1 MTAYNR
7 LSTYFELLNWGKS
20 YLKASDIDE
29 DVARWLMQERFNL
42 SQTDLIIKRQD
53 VMPEEE
59 KNQYLQDLEKAKNHY
74 PPQYIVGREWFYNRS
89 FKVTE
94 TTLIPRPETEEWF
107 DRYIKDLPDKSLTV
121 VDVGTGSGVLGIS
134 HKLMRPQ
141 DSVILTDIS
150 PKALSVAKENA
161 KMLGADVTFLEGDTL
176 EPLIKKSISVDLLV
190 SNPPYIS
197 EDEWDEM
204 DQSVRTYEPKSALFA
219 QNNGLAIYER
229 LFNQSS
235 MILSRN
241 SALLLEIGYKQ
252 SNAVKKLVRQY
263 YPQAVVETW
272 TDVNGLDRVIKV
284 IV

>member
-20 YLKASDIDE
+20 YLKDSDIDK
-29 DVARWLMQERFNL
+29 DIARWLMQERFNL

-74 PPQYIVGREWFYNRS
+74 PPQYIVGREWFYNRV

-94 TTLIPRPETEEWF
+94 STLIPRPETEEWF

-141 DSVILTDIS
+141 DSVVLTDIS
-150 PKALSVAKENA
+150 PGALSVAKENA

-176 EPLIKKSISVDLLV
+176 EPLIEKNISVDLLV

-235 MILSRN
+235 MILSPN
-241 SALLLEIGYKQ
+241 STLLLEIGYKQ
-252 SNAVKKLVRQY
+252 SNAVKKIVRQY
-263 YPQAVVETW
+263 YPQAVVETL

>member
-29 DVARWLMQERFNL
+29 DIARWLMQERFNL

-59 KNQYLQDLEKAKNHY
+59 KKQYLQDLEKAKNHY
-74 PPQYIVGREWFYNRS
+74 PPQYIVGREWFYDRA

-94 TTLIPRPETEEWF
+94 STLIPRPETEEWF

-176 EPLIKKSISVDLLV
+176 EPLIEKNISVDLLV

-219 QNNGLAIYER
+219 QSNGLAIYER
-229 LFNQSS
+229 LFKQSS
-235 MILSRN
+235 MILSSN
-241 SALLLEIGYKQ
+241 STLLLEIGYKQ

-263 YPQAVVETW
+263 YPQADVEIW